1 MLKPAWHP
9 NFQENQLCRR
19 QWVSNNLERK
29 KDHWGEKEREKC
41 HQGWDGV
48 SYRLRSGSRKA
59 VKWDAGR
66 MLSSYPYMT

>member
-29 KDHWGEKEREKC
+29 QDHWGEKEREKC
-41 HQGWDGV
+41 RQGWDGV